1 MFKLL
6 LAGCRGF
13 AGLGFSTGGSGCKG
27 LVLAPR
33 GGPVQ
38 FFKWPT
44 TLNNV
49 QRGLLQGL
57 CEPVGAALQT
67 TTTAG
72 AEIITNII
80 SRSI

>member
-1 MFKLL
+1 MH
-6 LAGCRGF
+6 
-13 AGLGFSTGGSGCKG
+13 
-27 LVLAPR
+27 
-33 GGPVQ
+33 

-57 CEPVGAALQT
+57 CELAGAARQT

-72 AEIITNII
+72 AEKITNTIL
-80 SRSI
+80 RSI